1 VCPVVVPENGD
12 KQQHHHH
19 HHDHHNVANRLHQPY
34 LCYHHHRIQTKIVNA
49 VIVIIMVSIARISVG
64 SSVSVFSARMSMHAA
79 MARLFVL
86 LAVCI
91 SLYTARQQIASAQP
105 AAPAQP
111 AASAQPV
118 LSSMPPKRKR
128 IVLAKRGKHSSTPPK
143 RKRTALDMRGKH
155 HISQRGLAHVCKD
168 ITLFGMVKSTS
179 PRTMQRNRSALA
191 NRMTPFGTLIQEKKT
206 RDEKRRYHEDTIP
219 APRGDAVGV
228 LRREH

>member
-1 VCPVVVPENGD
+1 
-12 KQQHHHH
+12 
-19 HHDHHNVANRLHQPY
+19 
-34 LCYHHHRIQTKIVNA
+34 
-49 VIVIIMVSIARISVG
+49 
-64 SSVSVFSARMSMHAA
+64 MSMHAA

-91 SLYTARQQIASAQP
+91 SLYTARQHIASAQP

-111 AASAQPV
+111 VATAHV

-128 IVLAKRGKHSSTPPK
+128 IVLAMRGKSSTPPK

-168 ITLFGMVKSTS
+168 IKLFGMVKSTS

-206 RDEKRRYHEDTIP
+206 RDEKGRYHEDTIP
-219 APRGDAVGV
+219 APRGDAMGM
-228 LRREH
+228 LRRKQ